1 MSLDR
6 QRKEIEGAFIPAIQL
21 YDANISVVGENG
33 DLDPPSKKPWIRVS
47 ITILDNKETCINN
60 DKEET
65 IGIFNVQ
72 VFTPTAQGAS
82 EASKIVDE
90 AKRILRS
97 ANLNAIAFLSTD
109 VATGRQEEGWYN
121 LLLRA
126 RYRAQD

>member
-6 QRKEIEGAFIPAIQL
+6 HRNEIEGLFMPAILL
-21 YDANISVVGENG
+21 YDANITIIGENG
-33 DLDPPSKKPWIRVS
+33 EIDPPAEKPWIRMS
-47 ITILDNKETCINN
+47 ITIIDNRETCINN

-65 IGIFNVQ
+65 IGFFNVQ
-72 VFTPTAQGAS
+72 VFTPLAQGAG

-97 ANLNAIAFLSTD
+97 ANLNAISFLNAD
-109 VATGRQEEGWYN
+109 VATGQKEDGWFH

-126 RYRAQD
+126 KYRAID